1 MAGDVKAEREGG
13 SKIKT
18 DAKDPRRNEAEKEG
32 RGHQASPEDS
42 TAESSAQ
49 FI

>member
-13 SKIKT
+13 RKIKT
-18 DAKDPRRNEAEKEG
+18 DAKDPPRNESEKEG
-32 RGHQASPEDS
+32 RSQQASPEDS
-42 TAESSAQ
+42 TAESLAY